1 MRLASAALPVWADVM
16 TVAAVLAALAVLGVL
31 AVGSHGARLRA
42 GDRLREAEQELASLR
57 RQVDAR
63 AALNREVARD
73 MRAAI
78 EAADARVETIQRG
91 IAAGP
96 GADQR
101 RLLGGVR
108 SAHASVLAAIDDLLE
123 LWSVDAGDPEF
134 TNEFTDLRTIIDQ
147 AAEFCRGSAL
157 AAGHALYVELP
168 QRPLPVLI
176 DRQRVLRV
184 VANLLSSALERM
196 PLPGHVRVSAV
207 VREDGDAPAPGR
219 WITVSVADTGGGAAD
234 DDGERT
240 VNGCSRVEDGSAP
253 GQSLRLGVSR
263 RIARLLG
270 GDVTI
275 EEAELG
281 GAEVTLWLPFAGR
294 DANR

>member
-1 MRLASAALPVWADVM
+1 M
-16 TVAAVLAALAVLGVL
+16 TVAAVLAALAVLGGI
-31 AVGSHGARLRA
+31 AVGWHSARLRA
-42 GDRLREAEQELASLR
+42 RDRLREAEEEVASLR

-63 AALNREVARD
+63 AALNREVAHD

-96 GADQR
+96 AVDQR

-108 SAHASVLAAIDDLLE
+108 RAHASVLAAIDDLLE
-123 LWSVDAGDPEF
+123 LWSVDADDPEF
-134 TNEFTDLRTIIDQ
+134 TNVFTDLRTIIDQ
-147 AAEFCRGSAL
+147 ATEFCRGSAL
-157 AAGHALYVELP
+157 AAGHALHVDVP
-168 QRPLPVLI
+168 RRPLPVLI

-184 VANLLSSALERM
+184 VANLVSGALEDM
-196 PLPGHVRVSAV
+196 PSPGHAHVSAG

-219 WITVSVADTGGGAAD
+219 WITVSVVASGGAAD

-240 VNGCSRVEDGSAP
+240 CDGCGPADAGSAP
-253 GQSLRLGVSR
+253 AQNLRLGVSR

-270 GDVTI
+270 GDVTVA
-275 EEAELG
+275 EAEPG
-281 GAEVTLWLPFAGR
+281 GAEVTLWLPFAGQG
-294 DANR
+294 ANR

>member
-1 MRLASAALPVWADVM
+1 MTTVTVLLAA
-16 TVAAVLAALAVLGVL
+16 LAALAVLALGW
-31 AVGSHGARLRA
+31 HGAWLRA
-42 GDRLREAEQELASLR
+42 RDRLRKAKEELATVR

-63 AALNREVARD
+63 AALNREVAHD

-78 EAADARVETIQRG
+78 EAADARVETLQRG

-96 GADQR
+96 GVDQR

-108 SAHASVLAAIDDLLE
+108 RAHASVLAAIDDLLE
-123 LWSVDAGDPEF
+123 LWSVDSDDPAF

-147 AAEFCRGSAL
+147 ATEFCRGSAL
-157 AAGHALYVELP
+157 AAGHALHVEVP

-184 VANLLSSALERM
+184 VANLLSGALENM
-196 PLPGHVRVSAV
+196 PSPGHVRVSAGV
-207 VREDGDAPAPGR
+207 CEDGDAPAPGR
-219 WITVSVADTGGGAAD
+219 WITVSIANGGGGTAEDDGQRTSDGCSPAAD
-234 DDGERT
+234 A
-240 VNGCSRVEDGSAP
+240 GSAP
-253 GQSLRLGVSR
+253 AQSLRLGVSR

-270 GDVTI
+270 GDVTL
-275 EEAELG
+275 EKAEPG